1 MSVAVLR
8 VRAMELLARPAA
20 AASSCCACAR
30 PSLQLPAPGTSRPR
44 RLGFPTLRA
53 AAAAAIAAEPVR
65 APSRRLYRLILL

>member
-20 AASSCCACAR
+20 AASSCCAR
-30 PSLQLPAPGTSRPR
+30 TSLQLPAPGTSRPR
-44 RLGFPTLRA
+44 RPGFPTLRA

-65 APSRRLYRLILL
+65 APSRWIYRLILL

>member
-20 AASSCCACAR
+20 AASSSCAR

-44 RLGFPTLRA
+44 RPGFPTLRAAA